1 MKTDSSE
8 DQYTDIKPANS
19 FLDMKLPSIAILT
32 VIVLAVDVLATV
44 ISSLVK

>member
-8 DQYTDIKPANS
+8 EQYPDIKPSHS

-32 VIVLAVDVLATV
+32 VIVLAVDLLSTV